1 MAYRQARIE
10 EGGGVMWLATM
21 KARMT
26 AYAVALSAALAVL
39 VGAYLKGRFDS
50 KTAQTARD
58 AQSATKARKI
68 ENEVSR
74 LDDSAVDAR
83 LAKWMR
89 DKR

>member
-1 MAYRQARIE
+1 MTFL
-10 EGGGVMWLATM
+10 LALRSKLTG
-21 KARMT
+21 
-26 AYAVALSAALAVL
+26 YAVAIAAALAVL
-39 VGAYLKGRFDS
+39 VSAYLKGRSDS
-50 KTAQTARD
+50 KAAQTVRD